1 VTEHSQ
7 GYRQAIEDMK
17 ELLDN
22 ALANGETTHIYED
35 LVDQLNLLL
44 EEYVHENP

>member
-1 VTEHSQ
+1 MTEHSR

-44 EEYVHENP
+44 EEYVHENR